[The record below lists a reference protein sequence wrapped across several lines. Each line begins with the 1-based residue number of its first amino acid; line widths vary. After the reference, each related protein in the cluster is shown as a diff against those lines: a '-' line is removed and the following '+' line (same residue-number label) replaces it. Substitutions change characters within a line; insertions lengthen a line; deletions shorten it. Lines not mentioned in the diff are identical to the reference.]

1 MTDVTE
7 NDNWDVEAD
16 VTLTP
21 EQQQQFLSDTRSMI
35 LKLNELKKLLSAAG
49 TDVILGAEEQDN
61 FSPNLITIT
70 PEQQQQFLSDTRNMI
85 LKLNELKELLS
96 DVGTSFSITPET
108 PNNLSTPSDMG
119 LMALTPELQ
128 QQLLSDTQSMFLKLT
143 ELKQLLSDFDFKMNV
158 TLKPEEQSNFSMTS
172 MGSITMTPQQQ
183 EEFFSEIQSITLKLK
198 ELKQLLSNSGM
209 SVISKPEEQDDFSTT
224 GMGLMTLQPDTASV
238 SLKPHE
244 QLHPD
249 ADSDV
254 TSSHEE
260 QGQFLLDT
268 PSVTLK
274 PNERKKTFTDTEMDE
289 ILRADQQDDFLTD
302 EDLVTL
308 MPNELAHSDADIDAT
323 LRPEHQEQTLS
334 NCLKKSHELVDPDA
348 EIDATLRLNER
359 HQEQLLSDSMNM
371 IPKPHEQFHPD
382 ADLDVVLTHEQQGE
396 FISDTLS
403 VTLKTNEIKQII
415 SDTKMYETWRAE
427 QQDDFLTGNGGGLVT
442 LRPHELVLPDTEID
456 ATLRPE
462 QQEQTL
468 SDSLKKLHEL
478 ADCDA
483 EINATLRLEDQHQE
497 QSLFDC
503 LNGTPKPQL
512 FHPDNEIDA
521 TLRLEE
527 EQRQDVTPKA
537 HGLLYPDADMDVILT
552 HEDQG
557 QFLSDPLSVTLKSPN
572 EMKQMFSDTKM
583 DETLRA
589 DQQVDFFLT
598 DEDLETLKPHEII
611 HSGADTDTTLR
622 PDKLEQSLS
631 DSLKKP
637 HEHAPDVEIDA
648 ILRLEEQH
656 QEQTISDSL
665 NVTLRPNKLFHSDA
679 DLDVTSTHEEQV
691 QFLLSDTLSVTLK
704 PNEMKQTFS
713 DTEMDDT
720 LRDDQQNDFLIDE
733 GLVALRPHEIVHTD
747 AVDATLR
754 PEQQEQSLSATMNM
768 IPHELLLPDTQINM
782 TMTHEQKEQFSPSD
796 YKSTTLR
803 SDQQKEIFPSSNRVR
818 TELQEQCL
826 CDNLSATTFR
836 PYQLKE
842 VLQDSEIEIMTPD
855 QKEQFLSQGEWDQ
868 LLCDSETE
876 KEWYDFPTT
885 AKVLMTFSS
894 GKQEEFPS
902 DTTRMALT
910 GPETEE
916 LHYLIVHDDIE
927 MNSFC
932 INGDAENQ
940 GNMEMGNT
948 IYMSTEGPL
957 ETKGPYV

>member
-254 TSSHEE
+254 ISSHEE

-334 NCLKKSHELVDPDA
+334 NCLKKSHELVDP
-348 EIDATLRLNER
+348 
-359 HQEQLLSDSMNM
+359 
-371 IPKPHEQFHPD
+371 
-382 ADLDVVLTHEQQGE
+382 
-396 FISDTLS
+396 
-403 VTLKTNEIKQII
+403 
-415 SDTKMYETWRAE
+415 
-427 QQDDFLTGNGGGLVT
+427 
-442 LRPHELVLPDTEID
+442 
-456 ATLRPE
+456 
-462 QQEQTL
+462 
-468 SDSLKKLHEL
+468 
-478 ADCDA
+478 DA

-622 PDKLEQSLS
+622 LDKLEQSLS

-637 HEHAPDVEIDA
+637 HERAPDDEIDA
-648 ILRLEEQH
+648 ILRLEEEH

-691 QFLLSDTLSVTLK
+691 QFLLSDTLSVTLR

-720 LRDDQQNDFLIDE
+720 LRDDQQDDFLIDE
-733 GLVALRPHEIVHTD
+733 GLVTLRPHEIVHPD

-754 PEQQEQSLSATMNM
+754 PEQQEQSLSATMNV
-768 IPHELLLPDTQINM
+768 IPHELLLPDTQTNM

-855 QKEQFLSQGEWDQ
+855 QKEQFLSQGERDQ

-876 KEWYDFPTT
+876 KERDDFPTT

-910 GPETEE
+910 GTKTEE

-927 MNSFC
+927 MDSFC